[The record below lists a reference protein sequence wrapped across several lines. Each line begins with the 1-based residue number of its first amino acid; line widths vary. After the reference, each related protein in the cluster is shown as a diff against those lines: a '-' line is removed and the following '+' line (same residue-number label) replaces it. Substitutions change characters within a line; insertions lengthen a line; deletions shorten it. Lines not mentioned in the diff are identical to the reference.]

1 MKYTLMQ
8 HAKLPDQEKKQFLPR
23 DILMAH
29 DEKSGEGRIVAIRQA
44 LSESECSSLTGGAP
58 FERFSAGNRPVLPA
72 FLDTHCHLRDPGFT
86 YKEDIESGTRA
97 ALFGGYA
104 GVTAMPNTN
113 PVTDNAQTVRAILEK
128 ARRVGLC
135 RVLPTCAITVGMKS
149 ETLVDFEKMA
159 EEGVVAFTDDGKPVM
174 TAALLYKAMKA
185 CAKKDYLIMSHCEEM
200 SLAAG
205 GAINEGAISRQL
217 GVGGISNAA
226 ESVCVARDILLAEET
241 GCRLHICH
249 VSTEQSVA
257 LIREA
262 KKRGVRVTAETCPHY
277 VAFTEEAVLYHG
289 VNAKMNP
296 PLRSEK
302 DRQAII
308 EGLLDGTLD
317 CISTDHAP
325 HSKADKGEDLQKSAF
340 GIIGLQTA
348 FPAALTYLCKDERVK
363 MDLFR
368 LIELFS
374 TNPAKILRLDKEGY
388 GVIQEGGR
396 ADLTV
401 IDPDSESIITESML
415 RSRSANTPFIGLT
428 LCGRIEAVCL
438 NGIRR
443 I

>member
-8 HAKLPDQEKKQFLPR
+8 QAKLPDFEKKQFHLR
-23 DILMAH
+23 DILMSH
-29 DEKSGEGRIVAIRQA
+29 DEASGEGKILAIRPS
-44 LSESECSSLTGGAP
+44 LSESDCAALTGGAP
-58 FERFSAGNRPVLPA
+58 VERFSAGGLPVLPA
-72 FLDTHCHLRDPGFT
+72 FIDTHCHLRDPGFT

-97 ALFGGYA
+97 ALFGGYTA
-104 GVTAMPNTN
+104 VAAMPNTN
-113 PVTDNAQTVRAILEK
+113 PVTDNADTVRYILDK
-128 ARRVGLC
+128 AKRVGLC
-135 RVLPTCAITVGMKS
+135 RVLPTCAITKGMQS
-149 ETLVDFEKMA
+149 EALVDFDDMKK
-159 EEGVVAFTDDGKPVM
+159 EGVFAFTDDGKPVM

-185 CAKKDYLIMSHCEEM
+185 CAEKDYLIMSHCEEM

-205 GAINEGAISRQL
+205 GAINEGRISRRL
-217 GVGGISNAA
+217 GVGGISNSA
-226 ESVCVARDILLAEET
+226 ESVCVARDILLAEEA

-249 VSTEQSVA
+249 VSTEESVA

-262 KKRGVRVTAETCPHY
+262 KRRGVRVTAETCPHY
-277 VAFTEEAVLYHG
+277 FAFTEDAVLFHG

-296 PLRSEK
+296 PLRQEK

-308 EGLLDGTLD
+308 EGLLDGTID

-325 HSKADKGEDLQKSAF
+325 HAKADKGSDLQKSAF

-348 FPAALTYLCKDERVK
+348 FPAALTYLAKARDVN

-368 LIELFS
+368 LSELFS
-374 TNPAKILRLDKEGY
+374 KNPAKILGLDKDGY
-388 GVIQEGGR
+388 GTICEGGR

-401 IDPDSESIITESML
+401 IDPDKESIITESMI

-438 NGIRR
+438 SGLRR